1 MNKFTKQCVA
11 AFASLAM
18 AGTLCVAGAVVTN
31 NVAFA
36 TDSTAAST
44 DPAPWDQA
52 AANKTGSITITKYKD
67 ETNDQG
73 KQTQKTKVEGAKFK
87 VTPVSKIDG
96 TAIDLKKY
104 DDWLK
109 VAAKVPSLNL
119 NPSSLPST
127 DLGTAVTNPNPAQGE
142 TDNTLFATGSD
153 GKVTVNNLQIGL
165 YKVEEVSVPDG
176 YEKLPQPFFMTIPE
190 ITSGK
195 KGTEYDYKPTVDP
208 KNAYTKD
215 AIKKTVDTTG
225 MVGTKDDLPYT
236 ISTSVVTNSGTP
248 VKNRTADDYQGFAVW
263 DDALI
268 SAYDGM
274 DNLDN
279 TAAKKM
285 ISNVKIGTTPIN
297 NAADQEDKYSV
308 SVESHSDSDKNS
320 PEAGRKRI
328 KITFKDGATGGLNDI
343 ATALKTSPN
352 AKLTFDI
359 KFTLSK
365 NVAAGELV
373 NKYGYQPG
381 YKKDTPDKD
390 KPKPVNPDPGS
401 ESKVTLVQFK
411 IKKISSTDGKAIKGA
426 KFAVFAKSDDA
437 KACATDASRTDANC
451 KDKSS
456 KGFDTQTET
465 AETTGLTK
473 DGFKAKVGQKFYVVE
488 TKAPDKYVLA
498 PKVEEVTIPTE
509 YTKDTNYDSKSQTF
523 IYSFKDVPTSDNGI
537 DHWFK
542 LPKTGAYGVIIFAL
556 VGMCLVA
563 VGIFVFMRNRRK
575 DEEQQAA

>member
-11 AFASLAM
+11 AIASLAM
-18 AGTLCVAGAVVTN
+18 AGTLCVAGAVVAGSSAWADTGCN
-31 NVAFA
+31 NG
-36 TDSTAAST
+36 
-44 DPAPWDQA
+44 APWSDACKTQ
-52 AANKTGSITITKYKD
+52 TGSITITKYKD
-67 ETNDQG
+67 ELEKNSSNQYVQS
-73 KQTQKTKVEGAKFK
+73 KKTHVVGAKFK
-87 VTPVSKIDG
+87 VTPVSKLDG

-109 VAAKVPSLNL
+109 VAAKVPTLNANPGSLKD
-119 NPSSLPST
+119 T
-127 DLGTAVTNPNPAQGE
+127 DLGTALTEQATN
-142 TDNTLFATGSD
+142 SD
-153 GKVTVNNLQIGL
+153 GVAKFDQLGIGL

-195 KGTEYDYKPTVDP
+195 KGTEYNYHVTVDP
-208 KNAYTKD
+208 KNAYTAD
-215 AIKKTVDTTG
+215 AIKKTVDTKG

-248 VKNRTADDYQGFAVW
+248 VKDRTADDYQGFAVW

-274 DNLDN
+274 DKLDN
-279 TAAKKM
+279 AAAKKM
-285 ISNVKIGTTPIN
+285 ISNVKIGTTPISN
-297 NAADQEDKYSV
+297 TVDQEDKYSV

-365 NVAAGELV
+365 DVAAGELV

-381 YKKDTPDKD
+381 YKKGTLEGN
-390 KPKPVNPDPGS
+390 KPKPVNPNPGS
-401 ESKVTLVQFK
+401 ESKVTLVKFK
-411 IKKISSTDGKAIKGA
+411 IKKISSADEKPIKGA
-426 KFAVFAKSDDA
+426 KFAVFAKSDVA
-437 KACATDASRTDANC
+437 SACAADASRSEAKC
-451 KDKSS
+451 KNKSS
-456 KGFDTQTET
+456 KGFATDTET
-465 AETTGLTK
+465 ADKTGLTA
-473 DGFKAKVGQKFYVVE
+473 DGFKAKVGQTFYVVE

-498 PKVEEVTIPTE
+498 PKVEEVTIPTK
-509 YTKDTNYDSKSQTF
+509 YTEDASYDAKTQTF
-523 IYSFKDVPTSDNGI
+523 VYSFKDVPTSNNI

-542 LPKTGAYGVIIFAL
+542 LPKTGAYGVFIFAI
-556 VGMCLVA
+556 A
-563 VGIFVFMRNRRK
+563 GIVLIAASVFIYTRNNRK
-575 DEEQQAA
+575 EEDKQRA

>member
-36 TDSTAAST
+36 TGSEAAST
-44 DPAPWDQA
+44 DPAPWDKA

-67 ETNDQG
+67 ETNDKG
-73 KQTQKTKVEGAKFK
+73 EQKKETAVPGAKFK
-87 VTPVSKIDG
+87 VTPVSKLDG

-195 KGTEYDYKPTVDP
+195 SGTEYDYNPTVDP

-248 VKNRTADDYQGFAVW
+248 VKDRTADDYTGFAVW

-268 SAYDGM
+268 KAYDA
-274 DNLDN
+274 N
-279 TAAKKM
+279 TKVVQK
-285 ISNVKIGTTPIN
+285 VTIGNTPITN
-297 NAADQEDKYSV
+297 SENKEDKYKV
-308 SVESHSDSDKNS
+308 TVEDSPIDKTS
-320 PEAGRKRI
+320 GTATRKRI
-328 KITFKDGATGGLNDI
+328 KIEFTEGENGGLNDI

-352 AKLTFDI
+352 AKLTVDL
-359 KFTLSK
+359 KFTLNEGVDS
-365 NVAAGELV
+365 GDLV

-381 YKKDTPDKD
+381 YKKGTPENE
-390 KPKPVNPDPGS
+390 KPKPVNPDPGN
-401 ESKVTLVQFK
+401 ESKVTLVKFQ
-411 IKKISSTDGKAIKGA
+411 IKKISSTDGTPIKGA
-426 KFAVFAKSDDA
+426 KFAVFAKADEA
-437 KACATDASRTDANC
+437 NACAADASRSADKC
-451 KDKSS
+451 KNKSS
-456 KGFDTQTET
+456 KGFAADTET
-465 AETTGLTK
+465 AETTGLTAT
-473 DGFKAKVGQKFYVVE
+473 GFKAKIGQKFYVVE
-488 TKAPDKYVLA
+488 TQAPDKYVLA

-509 YTKDTNYDSKSQTF
+509 YTKDSQYDSQTQTF
-523 IYSFKDVPTSDNGI
+523 VYSFKDVPTSDNGI